1 MLAPA
6 DGTRL
11 LLPRDVVEAQ
21 GGQPGEQR
29 APLSLRDAVPEAA
42 AVEQVVSHSSDG
54 RVAAVLGSQQD
65 RLVALGSLNEEK

>member
-1 MLAPA
+1 ML

-29 APLSLRDAVPEAA
+29 APLGLRDAVPQAA
-42 AVEQVVSHSSDG
+42 SVKQVVSHSGNG
-54 RVAAVLGSQQD
+54 RVTAVLSSQQNW
-65 RLVALGSLNEEK
+65 LVALRSLNEEK